1 MKISIQKNGRNIKKE
16 KKLHEF
22 LLTFEKD
29 PWIDREN
36 IKI

>member
-1 MKISIQKNGRNIKKE
+1 MQISIEKNERDIKKE
-16 KKLHEF
+16 RKLHEF